1 MDKSEKVPKSENQSS
16 RYERIKYTEV
26 NEIVFYVC
34 EFIYKL
40 SHIHHDME
48 IDLVLDG
55 RFFVR
60 TNDEFYEAHEGNIL
74 VFNPYKPHEFISQG
88 QHCRVLTIQL
98 RKKFCENYFPLFK
111 YTYFKNSCVNTPE
124 NDPMFI
130 QLRQTVF
137 NLGYNYYLEQ
147 FGFELCC
154 YSDLNAIIFML
165 LKLMP
170 YDMHNEQEAAVSEK
184 YDGRFNRISRYIEE
198 HYSQKITLKGIA
210 EAEGLSPSYL
220 SHFLKRRMNM
230 SFQDYVNILRF
241 EHAIQ
246 LLVQT
251 DKKLV
256 DICMESGFSES
267 KYFNKIFAKNYQ
279 MKPKEFRQM
288 ARNSW
293 GKAVPEFERGERK
306 YYNKDECLGIL
317 RRYFH
322 FSCDDTIRPSDAAPS
337 CIPK

>member
-1 MDKSEKVPKSENQSS
+1 MNRPD
-16 RYERIKYTEV
+16 RYERIKYTEI
-26 NEIVFYVC
+26 NEIVFYIS

-48 IDLVLDG
+48 LDLVLEG
-55 RFFVR
+55 SFYVR
-60 TNDEFYEAHEGNIL
+60 TNDEFYEAQKGSIL
-74 VFNPYKPHEFISQG
+74 AFNPYKPHEFISKG
-88 QHCRVLTIQL
+88 EHCRILTIHVQ
-98 RKKFCENYFPLFK
+98 KKFCENYFPIFRHIFFK
-111 YTYFKNSCVNTPE
+111 YSRVTVPE
-124 NDPMFI
+124 DHPMLK
-130 QLRQTVF
+130 QLRQSIF

-170 YDMHNEQEAAVSEK
+170 YEIYDEMDAAISGE
-184 YDGRFNRISRYIEE
+184 YDARFNRISHYIEE
-198 HYSQKITLKGIA
+198 HYRQKITLKDIA
-210 EAEGLSPSYL
+210 AQEGLSPSYL
-220 SHFLKRRMNM
+220 SHFLKKRMNM

-267 KYFNKIFAKNYQ
+267 KYFNKIFTRNYH
-279 MKPKEFRQM
+279 MKPKEFRQIV
-288 ARNSW
+288 RNSW
-293 GKAVPEFERGERK
+293 GKAVPEFERGGRQ
-306 YYNKDECLGIL
+306 YYDKNECLEIL
-317 RRYFH
+317 RKHFH
-322 FSCDDTIRPSDAAPS
+322 FSCDDIALENPDCS
-337 CIPK
+337 